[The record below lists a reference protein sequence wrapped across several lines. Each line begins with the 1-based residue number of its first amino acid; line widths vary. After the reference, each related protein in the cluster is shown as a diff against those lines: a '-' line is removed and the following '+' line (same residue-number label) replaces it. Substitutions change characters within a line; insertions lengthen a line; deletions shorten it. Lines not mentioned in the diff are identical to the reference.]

1 MFKCSKY
8 VLSFIIPK
16 KQFTTFQNHI
26 TTTSYIVS
34 QIENFKFSFFKHQHM
49 FNFRMLSFQIIRPG
63 FHFGSTKKSKVATKT
78 VSYKRYGEILFQKV
92 AQGYELPF
100 VQGGSSK
107 NVLKHSFLHK
117 YIKNPKFSKFSIYKL
132 PIYRLGRPVCY

>member
-63 FHFGSTKKSKVATKT
+63 FHFGSTKKSKVATT
-78 VSYKRYGEILFQKV
+78 TISYKIYGEILFQKV
-92 AQGYELPF
+92 ASGYLLHF
-100 VQGGSSK
+100 VQDGSSK
-107 NVLKHSFLHK
+107 SVLEKICLHRNN
-117 YIKNPKFSKFSIYKL
+117 KNQNI
-132 PIYRLGRPVCY
+132 